1 MLSGLN
7 LAFVSESLDF
17 APALDV
23 KIDAAPFQK
32 FDPLSQTRYF
42 LAPALD
48 VKIDAAYRRHLL
60 RSLSDVER
68 SKSSVIYRFQNRVP

>member
-42 LAPALD
+42 VQLGTPRTTPLP
-48 VKIDAAYRRHLL
+48 RRLL
-60 RSLSDVER
+60 TLSPGA
-68 SKSSVIYRFQNRVP
+68 SAGTK